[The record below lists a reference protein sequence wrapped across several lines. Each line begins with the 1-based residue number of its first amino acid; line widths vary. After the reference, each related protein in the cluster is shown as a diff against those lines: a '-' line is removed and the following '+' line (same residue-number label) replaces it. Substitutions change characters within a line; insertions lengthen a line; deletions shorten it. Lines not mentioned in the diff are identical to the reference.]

1 MTARDDEQAGTPV
14 DDVVRRDALLPDLDW
29 SALPDGVDRVSIPAP
44 SGSLAALQAGA
55 PGAPPVVL
63 VPGVTGSKEDFVLM
77 LPLLSAGGVRVTA
90 YDMAGQYESAAAGP
104 AAGRT
109 WDYDLFV
116 DDLIAVLEAVGAPAH
131 VLGYSFAGTIT
142 QLALARRPDLFAS
155 LTLLTCPPDPG
166 RVLRRV
172 RWIGRL
178 STLATD
184 ALIAR
189 LMVWG
194 LRSNVLRAPAGRLRL
209 VTHRFEF
216 TRPDSIAAVMGLMQR
231 TPDVEATVAASA
243 IPKLVAV
250 GKLDLWPLRRHAAFA
265 SRIGARLAVYR
276 TGHSPCETAPHQ
288 LCRDLLELYAEV

>member
-14 DDVVRRDALLPDLDW
+14 DDAVRRDASLADIDW
-29 SALPDGVDRVSIPAP
+29 SALPDGVERISIAVP
-44 SGSLAALQAGA
+44 SGSLAGLLAGDA
-55 PGAPPVVL
+55 DAAPVVM

-77 LPLLSAGGVRVTA
+77 LPLLAAGGLRVLA

-104 AAGRT
+104 AAGGS

-166 RVLRRV
+166 HSLRQV
-172 RWIGRL
+172 RWIGPL

-194 LRSNVLRAPAGRLRL
+194 LRTNVLRAPAGRLRL
-209 VTHRFEF
+209 VVHRFRF
-216 TRPDSIAAVMGLMQR
+216 TRPDSIAAVMGLMRR
-231 TPDVEATVAASA
+231 TPDVEAIVAASA

-265 SRIGARLAVYR
+265 SRIGAKLAVYR

-288 LCRDLLELYAEV
+288 LSRDLLELYAEV